1 MAASNTP
8 ENVRQKIEQ
17 ELHSE
22 LLPGTELMT
31 EVAGVHLVHAHNA
44 PNAVALVPQPSF
56 DPSDPLNWSKLWK
69 TIVLANQGLFVLL
82 SIITTLSIAP
92 LTPIYMAEWN
102 KNQTEVALLT
112 GAAVVALGY
121 ANFIIIPCAD
131 VFGRRPVL
139 LICCAITLISDIWQA
154 AAKSYNSFLAARI
167 VSGLGTAANESIMTI
182 VVTDIIFLHE
192 RGRFV
197 GIYFWCYFV
206 GIMLGPIIAGNVAAH
221 VSWRWFFW
229 ACTISQAVNFASLI
243 FFFPETR
250 RTKALSAPPTTLVDT
265 PPIKGDDEKT
275 IRKTD
280 LHAEYQEETGAE
292 VDIIPVNQHLGRGR
306 PSRTQLNFFQSID
319 RSAVSTILHHI
330 VTPIEIFFYPIIFWV
345 SMAVG
350 AAANSLL
357 CVNLIQSQALAAP
370 PYNFSPAN
378 VGFANFALA
387 VGAIIG
393 LAAAG
398 PFSDWIAM
406 RATRRNGG
414 IREPEMRL
422 PALIPFIVAAAV
434 GMTVVGVGFQHQW
447 PWEPVIIVGFALV
460 GVLSVSIPTITITYA
475 IDCYKPIAGQIMVT
489 ATVTKNTFGFGMTY
503 FVNDWAAEH
512 GFVPPLM
519 LLMAMTVGFSLIG
532 MLVSLAYGKTMR
544 RWTRNA
550 KLHQF

>member
-1 MAASNTP
+1 
-8 ENVRQKIEQ
+8 
-17 ELHSE
+17 
-22 LLPGTELMT
+22 
-31 EVAGVHLVHAHNA
+31 
-44 PNAVALVPQPSF
+44 
-56 DPSDPLNWSKLWK
+56 
-69 TIVLANQGLFVLL
+69 
-82 SIITTLSIAP
+82 
-92 LTPIYMAEWN
+92 
-102 KNQTEVALLT
+102 
-112 GAAVVALGY
+112 
-121 ANFIIIPCAD
+121 
-131 VFGRRPVL
+131 
-139 LICCAITLISDIWQA
+139 
-154 AAKSYNSFLAARI
+154 
-167 VSGLGTAANESIMTI
+167 
-182 VVTDIIFLHE
+182 
-192 RGRFV
+192 
-197 GIYFWCYFV
+197 
-206 GIMLGPIIAGNVAAH
+206 MLGPIIAGNVAAH

-280 LHAEYQEETGAE
+280 LHAEHQEETGAE

-434 GMTVVGVGFQHQW
+434 GMTVRWFLSFRRPTMPSANICDLGCWSGVPAPVALGNSNHCRLCPRWSTVRQHTDNHYHRMSL
-447 PWEPVIIVGFALV
+447 PF
-460 GVLSVSIPTITITYA
+460 TISHHTNNTLQQYA

-489 ATVTKNTFGFGMTY
+489 ATVTKNTFGVRAPNIHY
-503 FVNDWAAEH
+503 FAINQYLTIFFHSSA
-512 GFVPPLM
+512 
-519 LLMAMTVGFSLIG
+519 
-532 MLVSLAYGKTMR
+532 
-544 RWTRNA
+544 
-550 KLHQF
+550 